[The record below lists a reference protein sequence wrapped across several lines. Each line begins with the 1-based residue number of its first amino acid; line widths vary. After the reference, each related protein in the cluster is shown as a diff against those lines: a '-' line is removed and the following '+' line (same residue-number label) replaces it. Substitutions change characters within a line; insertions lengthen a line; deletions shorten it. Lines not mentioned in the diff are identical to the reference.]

1 MININLFLKIVLYL
15 IGFSGILGLIR
26 AIIGPRFTD
35 RIVGINMIG
44 TNGIIFTC
52 ILSVY
57 LHEAFIMDV
66 ALVYALLSFLAVIIL
81 CRVVILHHKGRLM
94 HMSDKEKKKYD

>member
-1 MININLFLKIVLYL
+1 MIDTNTFLKVVLY
-15 IGFSGILGLIR
+15 IMGFCGILGLIR
-26 AIIGPRFTD
+26 AIKGPRFTD
-35 RIVGINMIG
+35 RIVGINMVG
-44 TNGIIFTC
+44 TNGIVFTC

-57 LHEAFIMDV
+57 LNEAFIVDV